1 MSAVRSP
8 AVEMVYGIGRVC
20 SAWEQPRSTYYEQTA
35 RQNAPVVASGPKRKR
50 GPKTEVSD
58 DDLLS
63 AICSAIEESPFEG
76 EGYRKI
82 WAYLKYGPSELRV
95 GHNRVLRVMRENELL
110 SPYRQCKIDPNEHDR
125 TITTDAPNEM
135 WGTDGT
141 QVMTVDDDHVWVF
154 SALEHWNGECVGM
167 YVCKRGTRFNAV
179 QPVLEGVQNI
189 FGSISKYVASGL
201 ALRLDHGS
209 ANCSEHFQG
218 EIRRLGIKPSFS
230 FVEEPQT
237 NGVVERFNRTLKEQ
251 VIYGRVL
258 KNLDEVRQTVL
269 EFRDN
274 YNRHWRL
281 EKLGFMTPLEARE
294 RYDNECLRPLAA

>member
-8 AVEMVYGIGRVC
+8 AVEMVYGIERVC
-20 SAWEQPRSTYYEQTA
+20 SAWEQPRSTYYEQTG
-35 RQNAPVVASGPKRKR
+35 RQNAPMVAPGPKRKR
-50 GPKTEVSD
+50 GPKTEMSD
-58 DDLLS
+58 DDLLG
-63 AICSAIEESPFEG
+63 AICLAIEESPFEG

-95 GHNRVLRVMRENELL
+95 GHNRVLRVMRENQLL
-110 SPYRQCKIDPNEHDR
+110 SPYRVRKSEPNEHDR
-125 TITTDAPNEM
+125 SITTEAPNEM

-141 QVMTVDDDHVWVF
+141 QVMTVDDGLVWVF
-154 SALEHWNGECVGM
+154 SAVEHWNGECVGM

-179 QPVLEGVQNI
+179 QPVLEGVQSI
-189 FGSISKYVASGL
+189 FGSVEKDVALGL

-251 VIYGRVL
+251 AIYGRVF
-258 KNLDEVRQTVL
+258 KNLDEVRQAVL

-274 YNRHWRL
+274 YNRCWRL
-281 EKLGFMTPLEARE
+281 EKLGFMTPLEARKRYENE
-294 RYDNECLRPLAA
+294 RLRPLAA